1 MRILGLK
8 KVPEEQRVLPRLN
21 ISTLL
26 AVLTVLSVMNLV
38 GNMRYEISL
47 SVVPTS
53 NLELS
58 PSFDVNLIIFCAG

>member
-21 ISTLL
+21 ISSLL

-38 GNMRYEISL
+38 GNMRYHL